1 LFQLVEL
8 EDVVRVPPNRF
19 GASLENVALEL
30 LKLKYESTINPDYG
44 YLVLVTNVK
53 IDKVGKI
60 IAGDGATYHK
70 VKFEVFAFY
79 PLKQEIIEGEV
90 VEITDFGAFV
100 RIGPTDALLHLSQI
114 MDDYLTSDVKSG
126 VVTAAQSKRTL
137 KVGSKVRCRITAVSL
152 GHGISMGKIG
162 VTCRQPFLG
171 AFEWI
176 EEDVAKAEKQAKAE
190 ARAAH

>member
-1 LFQLVEL
+1 MFQLVEL
-8 EDVVRVPPNRF
+8 DDVVRVPPNRF
-19 GASLENVALEL
+19 GSSLETVALEL
-30 LKLKYESTINPDYG
+30 LKQKYESTINPDFG

-53 IDKVGKI
+53 VDKIGKI

-70 VKFEVFAFY
+70 VKFEVFAFF

-126 VVTAAQSKRTL
+126 VITASQSKRTL
-137 KVGSKVRCRITAVSL
+137 KVGSKVRVRITAVSL

-176 EEDVAKAEKQAKAE
+176 EDEVAKATKQAKAE
-190 ARAAH
+190 ARAS